1 MKAWLC
7 LGFESGLN
15 LTSREDKDQW
25 GLLYCLHYRE
35 TCAPTCAEHNFWAI
49 CRSQLVQVDW
59 PVSYP
64 LVFIHLRDV
73 DPYNPRWT
81 SHRMSNM
88 QYYII
93 TSDFGYKNLKQWS
106 KDSLKIKYI
115 YLFQNIKILWNNW
128 KFGNWKLWTCEEIF
142 TWLHVNQILLFG
154 IFFQV
159 RFAHGQLIC
168 PLKYDKQLSYTY
180 LLQKP
185 YF

>member
-115 YLFQNIKILWNNW
+115 FFKISKYYEIIENLVIGNYEHVKKYSPGCMLIKFFSLEFSS
-128 KFGNWKLWTCEEIF
+128 KFVLPT
-142 TWLHVNQILLFG
+142 VN
-154 IFFQV
+154 
-159 RFAHGQLIC
+159 
-168 PLKYDKQLSYTY
+168 
-180 LLQKP
+180 
-185 YF
+185 